1 MRITDTE
8 NIRNSIEPETI
19 GYINDIEQQL
29 HTENISHLMPLMK
42 KNSLREM
49 WVYVNVKRMAWKPV
63 AEVLKRKVIITHS
76 TDFSFSTHQMDCIT
90 YTYEKYRK
98 YKTEDWKYA
107 FFSEV
112 NIYLNHYFHNDNFIV
127 IDVCDVKMIIG
138 I

>member
-19 GYINDIEQQL
+19 GHINDIEQQL
-29 HTENISHLMPLMK
+29 HKENVSHLVQK
-42 KNSLREM
+42 DSLREM
-49 WVYVNVKRMAWKPV
+49 WVYVNVKRMAREPV

-76 TDFSFSTHQMDCIT
+76 TDFSFSTMQMDNIT
-90 YTYEKYRK
+90 FSYEKYRR

-112 NIYLNHYFHNDNFIV
+112 NTYLNHYFHNDNFIV
-127 IDVCDVKMIIG
+127 TNVCDVKMNIG